1 MWQQSGLS
9 VGLSFSESQYSL
21 CLLHVKNFGN
31 RMKKLSQIV
40 VYFCL
45 VLVLSA
51 CSFSLAEDITPPP
64 DLQQQSPSGQAQPAA
79 VSSNTFPL
87 LPPNPANGAAVYAE
101 NCSPCHGSA
110 GLGDGPQAAQ
120 LPNPPAALGSPDLA
134 RQSTLAG
141 WYQMVTQGNI
151 QNFMPPF
158 SSLTDGQRWDVV
170 AYAFTLSVPQK
181 TLDQGKQLFQTNC
194 ARCHGDTGKGDGPDA
209 AGLANPPQDLTNLE
223 FMATKSENDFFNAIT
238 QGAAPDM
245 PAFGDQISESDRWVL
260 AAYVHNLAFAGNAGQ
275 VAAETTPVPGAST
288 PASGEI
294 TPGAVVTS
302 TGTLSGTQTVGTVT
316 GRVTVSDGGSLPIS
330 TTVTLHGFDNMQTA
344 ITQTVGIQSDGT
356 FTFSGV
362 PMPDGRVFL
371 VTTSYQG
378 TTYSS
383 DIATVQSGQN
393 NISLP
398 VTVYSTSTDAS
409 ILSVDRLHLFFDPL
423 DAQTI
428 QVIEL
433 YVISNPGAKTIV
445 PAKEGDPVVTFK
457 LPPGATNL
465 QFQDG
470 SLGGRYLQT
479 PDGFGDTVSVR
490 PGSGSYQVL
499 FSFDIPYDKKVDL
512 VQPITLPTNAVV
524 ILAPEGTI
532 NVKGDQ
538 LQDAGSRDVQGA
550 QYHMYNGPAYSP
562 GQELKLTV
570 TAGTGVQ
577 GLAIAAGSSSSLL
590 VGVGALGVAL
600 IVAGAFLFM
609 RNRARVTPPDE
620 QTAASLPA
628 TPSSEGAETVMDAI
642 LALDDLYKEGK
653 LPEDAYQQRRAELKA
668 RLKELLG

>member
-1 MWQQSGLS
+1 LNQAKNVFGL
-9 VGLSFSESQYSL
+9 
-21 CLLHVKNFGN
+21 
-31 RMKKLSQIV
+31 RMKKLSQTV
-40 VYFCL
+40 LYLCL

-64 DLQQQSPSGQAQPAA
+64 NLQQQQPPAGQAQPAA

-87 LPPNPANGAAVYAE
+87 LPPNPANGEAIYAE
-101 NCSPCHGSA
+101 KCSPCHGDA

-120 LPNPPAALGSPDLA
+120 LPNPPAALGSPDVA
-134 RQSTLAG
+134 RQATLAA
-141 WYQMVTQGNI
+141 WYQTVTQGNI

-158 SSLTDGQRWDVV
+158 TSLTDGQRWDVV
-170 AYAFTLSVPQK
+170 AYAFTLSTPQS
-181 TLDQGKQLFQTNC
+181 TLDQGKALFQANC
-194 ARCHGDTGKGDGPDA
+194 ARCHGDAGQGDGPDA
-209 AGLANPPQDLTNLE
+209 ASLANPPQDLTNQE
-223 FMATKSENDFFNAIT
+223 VVATKSEADFFNAIT
-238 QGAAPDM
+238 QGVAPDM
-245 PAFGDQISESDRWVL
+245 PGFGDQISESDSWAL
-260 AAYVHNLAFAGNAGQ
+260 AAYVRSLSFAGNAGQ
-275 VAAETTPVPGAST
+275 VAAATTPVPGAST
-288 PASGEI
+288 PAASQV
-294 TPGAVVTS
+294 TPGTVITS
-302 TGTLSGTQTVGTVT
+302 TGTLSGTQMVGKVS
-316 GRVTVSDGGSLPIS
+316 GKVTVSDGSSLPIS
-330 TTVTLHGFDNMQTA
+330 ATVTLHGFDNMQTA
-344 ITQTVGIQSDGT
+344 ITQTVGLQSDGA
-356 FTFSGV
+356 FVFDGV

-371 VTTSYQG
+371 TTTSYQG

-393 NISLP
+393 DISLP
-398 VTVYSTSTDAS
+398 ITVYSTTTDAS
-409 ILSVDRLHLFFDPL
+409 VLSVDRLHLFFDPV

-457 LPPGATNL
+457 LPAGATNL

-479 PDGFGDTVSVR
+479 PDGFGDTVAVR

-499 FSFDIPYDKKVDL
+499 FSFDMPYDKKMDL

-532 NVKGDQ
+532 SVSGDQ
-538 LQDAGSRDVQGA
+538 LQDAGSRDVQGT

-562 GQELKLTV
+562 GQELRLSV
-570 TAGTGVQ
+570 TTGSGAP
-577 GLAIAAGSSSSLL
+577 GLAIAAGSSSGLL
-590 VGVGALGVAL
+590 IGVGAFGIAL
-600 IVAGAFLFM
+600 IAAGAYLFM
-609 RNRARVTPPDE
+609 RNRSRTIPEEE
-620 QTAASLPA
+620 QASASAPAAPV
-628 TPSSEGAETVMDAI
+628 SENAETIMDAI

-653 LPEDAYQQRRAELKA
+653 LPEDAYRQRRAELKT